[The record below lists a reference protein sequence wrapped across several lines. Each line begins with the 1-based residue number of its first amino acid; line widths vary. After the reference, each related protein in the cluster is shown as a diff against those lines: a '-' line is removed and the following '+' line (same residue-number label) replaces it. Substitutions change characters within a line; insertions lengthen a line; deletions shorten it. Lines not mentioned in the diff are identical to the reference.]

1 MKTNGCACASTP
13 STRSPPATICAPTR
27 ATSARLRSSTSTSD
41 SNRLVAFHLNDSLK
55 PFHSR
60 VDRHQHIGKGY
71 LGLEPFRRL
80 LNDPRFFGIPMCLE
94 TEPGPEMN
102 DIAADLRQLPR
113 TAEFRRLM
121 IKRIL
126 TGDRPTGP
134 LHLGHF
140 VGSLQNR
147 VRLQDEYDTYV
158 LIADVQAL
166 TDNFEHPEK
175 LEANIFEVA
184 LDYLAVGLDP
194 EKVKIVVQSMV
205 PELTELTIYFMNLV
219 TVATLE
225 RNPTVKEEIKQ
236 RNFVKGVPVGFWSY
250 PISQAADI
258 AIFKADLVP
267 VGEDQLPMIEQAR
280 EIVRRFNRLYGKV
293 LIEPRAMLGAV
304 ARLPGTD
311 GGAKMSKSVGNC
323 IYLGDP
329 PEVGAQA
336 RDVDVHRSRRGF
348 IRPIPATVEG
358 NPVFTYHDVFNPN
371 KAEVE
376 DSEGAL
382 SQGHGRRRR
391 SEAAAVRGARRVS
404 LTDSRTARAIGGE
417 SEARLR
423 DHHGRDAHGPR
434 ARASDDGRRPP
445 RDEDR
450 LQVRVVEVLSRRL
463 FEGIG
468 SIRRL
473 SREQKQGPKMASKI
487 PIKNKWKRR
496 LSSGDGTFRL
506 AGIVVFF
513 SLAWIITVCVGY
525 GMQNSLMGAHL
536 AESERDVFFAWL
548 GELCFSQ

>member
-1 MKTNGCACASTP
+1 
-13 STRSPPATICAPTR
+13 
-27 ATSARLRSSTSTSD
+27 
-41 SNRLVAFHLNDSLK
+41 
-55 PFHSR
+55 
-60 VDRHQHIGKGY
+60 
-71 LGLEPFRRL
+71 
-80 LNDPRFFGIPMCLE
+80 
-94 TEPGPEMN
+94 
-102 DIAADLRQLPR
+102 
-113 TAEFRRLM
+113 M

-126 TGDRPTGP
+126 TGDRPTGQ
-134 LHLGHF
+134 LHLGHY

-147 VRLQDEYDTYV
+147 VRLQEEYDTYV

-267 VGEDQLPMIEQAR
+267 VGEDQLPMIEQTR

-293 LIEPRAMLGAV
+293 LIEPSAMLGAV

-329 PEVGAQA
+329 TEVVRKRVMSMFTDPKRIHPTDPG
-336 RDVDVHRSRRGF
+336 
-348 IRPIPATVEG
+348 TVEG

-371 KAEVE
+371 KEEIE
-376 DSEGAL
+376 DL
-382 SQGHGRRRR
+382 KNRY
-391 SEAAAVRGARRVS
+391 
-404 LTDSRTARAIGGE
+404 
-417 SEARLR
+417 RLGTVG
-423 DHHGRDAHGPR
+423 D
-434 ARASDDGRRPP
+434 
-445 RDEDR
+445 
-450 LQVRVVEVLSRRL
+450 VEVKQRL
-463 FEGIG
+463 FEALETFLTPIHT
-468 SIRRL
+468 RRQEL
-473 SREQKQGPKMASKI
+473 AANPKRVYEIIM
-487 PIKNKWKRR
+487 
-496 LSSGDGTFRL
+496 DGTGKGRAL
-506 AGIVVFF
+506 AQ
-513 SLAWIITVCVGY
+513 AT
-525 GMQNSLMGAHL
+525 M
-536 AESERDVFFAWL
+536 AEVRHAMKISYNFI
-548 GELCFSQ
+548 